1 MGTDNRDRPSRSR
14 SVLAA
19 FAAVTACMF
28 GSGLVLARDAQTPSG
43 MAQGAQK
50 KSAGGKRAIIFV
62 GGKKKQGSNRAEQ
75 EANAPARSAPGGKVS
90 EKRVAPATTRLIP
103 PGPPN

>member
-1 MGTDNRDRPSRSR
+1 MRTDNRNRASRSR

-28 GSGLVLARDAQTPSG
+28 GSGLVLARDAQTPSS

-50 KSAGGKRAIIFV
+50 KSAGKRAIIFV
-62 GGKKKQGSNRAEQ
+62 GGKKQRSNRAGQ
-75 EANAPARSAPGGKVS
+75 EANAPARIAPGGKATK
-90 EKRVAPATTRLIP
+90 KRVAPATTRLIP